1 MSGRRFGH
9 TRQVLRRM
17 FARVALSAPSP
28 PVPPPLPEGRILELP
43 GIGETFVRVHLPRGP
58 VAADA
63 PTLVLLHG
71 WTASADLQWFTA
83 YKHLGE
89 SYPFVAID
97 HRGHGR
103 GIRSEEPFTLEAA
116 ADDAAAAIRA
126 LGITNVVAVGYS
138 MGGPI
143 AVLLWQR
150 HRDLVKGL
158 VLCATALEWSGT
170 RAERL
175 GWRAFL
181 RTEGLMRSR
190 LSRRLARRTIA
201 WFARENPAILPWTPW
216 LGAEL
221 RRGDP
226 SAFVEAGRALSQY
239 DARPFAHEVDVPTAV
254 VLTMQD
260 QLVGP
265 AKQRVLAAAMR
276 AHIVELAGDHL
287 VNLADGDRFAAAVRA
302 GVDAVVVPSSVGL
315 IGSVEATLESL
326 NGGGEP
332 VEVLGEIVD
341 SDHVG

>member
-1 MSGRRFGH
+1 
-9 TRQVLRRM
+9 
-17 FARVALSAPSP
+17 
-28 PVPPPLPEGRILELP
+28 
-43 GIGETFVRVHLPRGP
+43 
-58 VAADA
+58 
-63 PTLVLLHG
+63 
-71 WTASADLQWFTA
+71 
-83 YKHLGE
+83 
-89 SYPFVAID
+89 
-97 HRGHGR
+97 
-103 GIRSEEPFTLEAA
+103 
-116 ADDAAAAIRA
+116 
-126 LGITNVVAVGYS
+126 
-138 MGGPI
+138 
-143 AVLLWQR
+143 
-150 HRDLVKGL
+150 
-158 VLCATALEWSGT
+158 
-170 RAERL
+170 
-175 GWRAFL
+175 
-181 RTEGLMRSR
+181 MRSR

-254 VLTMQD
+254 VLTTQD

-287 VNLADGDRFAAAVRA
+287 VNLADGDRFAEAVRA
-302 GVDAVVVPSSVGL
+302 GVDAVVAFRSVGL
-315 IGSVEATLESL
+315 IGSVEATLEAL